1 MEFLEQADNAVSLY
15 GNQLD
20 CSNLRPHLWLLR
32 QKDKYRHKV
41 WGARCSNGNNLFD
54 LTLYEGKCT
63 YQSATNES
71 TLRCEHILD
80 TNFNIFQ
87 EMTYLQQIM
96 DIQLDRLQ
104 TLIVDNCSVFQITEN
119 ALNAVPVATV
129 QLANLPQLK
138 TIDSRAFVS
147 HSVESLDISG
157 ANQLEVASIVG
168 LLQNQANLRRLYF
181 SLATGKDHILF
192 KNAIPAGVG
201 LSLQRIQFSPSNY
214 RVLSIG
220 STFFGKL
227 SALEDLS
234 LSGISIAEMQ
244 NGAFA
249 FTEASNKALSLN
261 LSSCNLDETKLLYRP
276 FAGVN
281 RPLKV
286 DLSK

>member
-1 MEFLEQADNAVSLY
+1 MEFLEQTDSAVSLY

-20 CSNLRPHLWLLR
+20 CSNLKPHLWLLR
-32 QKDKYRHKV
+32 QKDKYRQKV
-41 WGARCSNGNNLFD
+41 WGARCSTGEGLFD
-54 LTLYEGKCT
+54 LSLYEGKCT
-63 YQSATNES
+63 YATNES

-80 TNFNIFQ
+80 TNFTIFQ
-87 EMTYLQQIM
+87 EVIYLQQIM

-104 TLIVDNCSVFQITEN
+104 ALIVDNCSVFQITEN
-119 ALNAVPVATV
+119 ALNAVQVATV

-138 TIDSRAFVS
+138 RIDSRAFVS

-168 LLQNQANLRRLYF
+168 LLTNQANLKRLYF
-181 SLATGKDHILF
+181 SLAIGKDHILF
-192 KNAIPAGVG
+192 KNAFPAGVG

-220 STFFGKL
+220 SQFFGQL
-227 SALEDLS
+227 SALEELS
-234 LSGISIAEMQ
+234 FSGISIAEMQ
-244 NGAFA
+244 NRAFA
-249 FTEASNKALSLN
+249 FTEASNKALFLN
-261 LSSCNLDETKLLYRP
+261 LSSCNLDETKLLYSP